1 VKKIMDFGAFVEI
14 LPGKE
19 GLVHVSQLDL
29 KRIEKVADFVKVGDV
44 FDVKLLEI
52 DDKGRLNLSR
62 KAVML
67 AEKKKDEVP
76 QSN

>member
-1 VKKIMDFGAFVEI
+1 
-14 LPGKE
+14 
-19 GLVHVSQLDL
+19 L